1 MPSRWPVLS
10 PVEGADLSG
19 STSNR
24 QAGFS
29 LVELLITALI
39 LTVVLFA
46 IYLMYE
52 TNMTTATWGNK
63 KAELQQNARVALDMM
78 EREIRMAGYNP
89 SSTTG
94 TDANAIQCITLPSTD
109 CSPTVLTF
117 IADIDG
123 DNVTDKVQYTFNSG
137 PQTICRK
144 LWRWTGTAWNLITTV
159 SEPLCLNAQAE
170 VVADGVSSVAPSH
183 ANCDG
188 TIAPSTTTAP
198 FTYCDGTNK
207 STTAPGSVRKITIS
221 IIASGQAGR
230 KIQTFTFASDVRLRN
245 LP

>member
-1 MPSRWPVLS
+1 MMPSRWPVLS

-63 KAELQQNARVALDMM
+63 KAEVQQNARVALDMM

-89 SSTTG
+89 SSAAG
-94 TDANAIQCITLPSTD
+94 TNVVTCTVSGVSVTCPIQGTSL
-109 CSPTVLTF
+109 SPTVPLFSPIDLVFMWGEDVNGSDLTEK
-117 IADIDG
+117 A
-123 DNVTDKVQYTFNSG
+123 QYTFNSG
-137 PQTICRK
+137 PQTITRS
-144 LWRWTGTAWNLITTV
+144 LWRWNSATSNWDLQTATPEI
-159 SEPLCLNAQAE
+159 
-170 VVADGVSSVAPSH
+170 VADGVLSLALTYK
-183 ANCDG
+183 DG
-188 TIAPSTTTAP
+188 ADAVTTT
-198 FTYCDGTNK
+198 
-207 STTAPGSVRKITIS
+207 PGNVRKITIA
-221 IIASGQAGR
+221 ITTSGKAGR
-230 KIQTFTFASDVRLRN
+230 KTETFTFASDARLRS
-245 LP
+245 L